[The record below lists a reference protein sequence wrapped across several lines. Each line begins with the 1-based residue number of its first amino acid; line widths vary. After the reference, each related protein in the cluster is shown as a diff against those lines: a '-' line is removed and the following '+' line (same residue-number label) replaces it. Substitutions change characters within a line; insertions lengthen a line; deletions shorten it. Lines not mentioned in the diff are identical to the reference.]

1 MYFLILKIKYCFF
14 ILISIVILL
23 TFLIKFF
30 LYFELIKFN
39 LEYLYMKKQYCQ
51 NVTIDSIH
59 CINLKRSPDRKKL
72 IDKESKKI
80 GKKINIFEAIDGDIH
95 SRYQQ
100 NKLHPNGFS
109 IFSHS
114 LRFIFKPRTIACAT
128 SHMML
133 LKSLK
138 KNNENV
144 LILEDDIIVKDD
156 NFIDSFQKIT
166 NDLPI
171 NWDIIFFNPDSYSNK
186 DYLIDL
192 NRNFYYV
199 RKTTFP
205 FNNPVKL
212 GAYCYLVNKN
222 SIHKIIKHSITC
234 HFDILLTKINLNIY
248 LTKQNFIEHNFNLPS
263 TRVNLPSIIKDINN
277 QNKLKE
283 MSKYCIDK
291 VNNNVTIEEE
301 ATQINKVYDKIR
313 LQ

>member
-1 MYFLILKIKYCFF
+1 MFYLILKIKYFF
-14 ILISIVILL
+14 YILISIVILL

-30 LYFELIKFN
+30 LYFELIKFS

-59 CINLKRSPDRKKL
+59 CINLKRSTDRKKL

-80 GKKINIFEAIDGDIH
+80 GKKINIFEAIDGDIL

-100 NKLHPNGFS
+100 NKLHPNGFT

-138 KNNENV
+138 INNENV
-144 LILEDDIIVKDD
+144 LILEDDVIFKDN
-156 NFIDSFQKIT
+156 NFIKNFEKISQ
-166 NDLPI
+166 DLPD
-171 NWDIIFFNPDSYSNK
+171 NWDIIFFNQNRYPNRNF
-186 DYLIDL
+186 LIDF
-192 NRNFYYV
+192 NKNFYYV

-212 GAYCYLVNKN
+212 GAFCYLVNKN
-222 SIHKIIKHSITC
+222 SIHKIINNKITC

-248 LTKQNFIEHNFNLPS
+248 VTKLNMVEHNFNIPS
-263 TRVNLPSIIKDINN
+263 TR
-277 QNKLKE
+277 
-283 MSKYCIDK
+283 
-291 VNNNVTIEEE
+291 
-301 ATQINKVYDKIR
+301 
-313 LQ
+313 